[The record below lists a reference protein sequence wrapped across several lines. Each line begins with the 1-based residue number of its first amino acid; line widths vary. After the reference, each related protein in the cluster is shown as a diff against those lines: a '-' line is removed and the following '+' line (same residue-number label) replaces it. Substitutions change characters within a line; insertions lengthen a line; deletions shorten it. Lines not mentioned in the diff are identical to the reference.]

1 MEKKLKEKVVIM
13 GGGLAG
19 LAAGYELVKA
29 GKKVIVVEKWGQIGG
44 LARTIEIN
52 GFRFD
57 TGPHRWYTKSKM
69 VNRWMLNILG
79 TDVVQVPRLTRIYFD
94 KKFFFY
100 PIRLMNALL
109 GIGPWKALMAILDYL
124 SARIKVRLFK
134 PNLITM
140 EDGYISQFGKTLY
153 EIFFKR
159 YSEKLWGQECT
170 KISIDW
176 VGQRTRGL
184 NILTIIKDA
193 LIKNKN
199 IVSLT
204 DEFSYPKKG
213 IGILSEKL
221 AKVIKRHGGKIYTNS
236 EILTIN
242 HNEDKITSITAKRNG
257 QKFVIDGEYF
267 ISSIPLNDLV
277 KRLQPKADRKINHLS
292 QKLKYR
298 DELLVALF
306 INKSH
311 ITSDTWIYV
320 HPKEIPFM
328 RVMEMDNWHDQ
339 LSPSKT
345 TTLVFEI
352 ACNEGDDMWQKDD
365 KEVLDL
371 VADSYIREFGFISRD
386 NIIGGYVHRV
396 TKEYPVYH
404 LGYKEC
410 VESIKKYFK
419 KFANLQLVGRNGT
432 FKYNNMDHSIEMG
445 LYAAWN
451 IKEGSDKYDI
461 DSVNIEREYLEEKR
475 IENVEDELL
484 DKPARTQSK

>member
-1 MEKKLKEKVVIM
+1 MIKKTKEKVIIM

-19 LAAGYELVKA
+19 LTAGYELVKA
-29 GKKVIVVEKWGQIGG
+29 GKKVIVVEEWEQVGG

-57 TGPHRWYTKSKM
+57 TGPHRWYTKSNM
-69 VNRWMLNILG
+69 VDKWMLNILG
-79 TDVVQVPRLTRIYFD
+79 NEVMQVPRLTRIYFD

-100 PIRLMNALL
+100 PIRLMNALV
-109 GIGPWKALMAILDYL
+109 GIGPLKALMAVMDYVH
-124 SARIKVRLFK
+124 ARIEVKLFK
-134 PNLITM
+134 PKLITM

-193 LIKNKN
+193 LMKNQN
-199 IVSLT
+199 VVSLV

-213 IGILSEKL
+213 IGRLSEKL
-221 AKVIKRHGGKIYTNS
+221 AQLIKKYGGEIYTNT
-236 EILTIN
+236 EAVTIN
-242 HNEDKITSITAKRNG
+242 HSDGKITSIVAKSKRK
-257 QKFVIDGEYF
+257 KFIIEGGYF
-267 ISSIPLNDLV
+267 ISSIPLNNLV
-277 KRLQPKADRKINHLS
+277 IRLQPRVDKKIIHLS
-292 QKLKYR
+292 EKLKYR
-298 DELLVALF
+298 DELQVALF
-306 INKSH
+306 VNKNH
-311 ITSDTWIYV
+311 ITFDTWIYI

-328 RVMEMDNWHDQ
+328 RVMEMDNWHDE
-339 LSPSKT
+339 LSPRGT

-352 ACNEGDDMWQKDD
+352 ACNEGDKLWQKSD
-365 KEVLDL
+365 KQIIDL
-371 VADSYIREFGFISRD
+371 VADTYIREFGFIDRE

-396 TKEYPVYH
+396 PKEYPVYH
-404 LGYKEC
+404 LGYKGN
-410 VESIKKYFK
+410 VESIKNYLR
-419 KFANLQLVGRNGT
+419 KFNNLQLVGRNGT
-432 FKYNNMDHSIEMG
+432 FRYNNMDHSIEMG

-451 IKEGSDKYDI
+451 IIEGGDKYDI

-475 IENVEDELL
+475 IENIEDELL
-484 DKPARTQSK
+484 DKPPR